1 MAEKTC
7 TEDAKCSMEQC
18 DIFDFMANHVGLTVI
33 HPGGF
38 EATHKLLKSS
48 HMDQGSKVLDIG
60 CGKGTTSVLLA
71 QKYGCNV
78 VGLDQSEDLLHQATA
93 LAKRKGLENKV
104 SFRVGDALN
113 LPFADGEFDRAFGQA
128 VLILVGDKKKAIQEA
143 LRVTKPGGYIGWLEL
158 SWRKPVT
165 KEFLDGV
172 SNVICAYCMLGVETF
187 ENWKKLFDEAG
198 VKELQTLAYSQE
210 FKGMRGMLA
219 DEGLVNA
226 ARIMFRYLTNRR
238 VRKRMKIMDKFFK
251 EYDDYFGYGIYVG
264 KK

>member
-7 TEDAKCSMEQC
+7 TEDTKCSIEQC

-38 EATHKLLKSS
+38 EATHKLLESS

-158 SWRKPVT
+158 SWKKPVT

-187 ENWKKLFDEAG
+187 ENWKKFLDEAG

-210 FKGMRGMLA
+210 FRGMRGMLA

-226 ARIMFRYLTNRR
+226 ARIMFRYLTNGRIRR
-238 VRKRMKIMDKFFK
+238 RMKTMDKFFK

-264 KK
+264 RK